1 MNGPE
6 GLSAQTFQ
14 SNLSNIQIDK
24 RNTERLKG
32 FSGKKIA
39 YRKRLFQAV
48 SASAGRAGK
57 SPAPLVGLDASLNEQ
72 HFQFRAVEAEDDAV
86 GRDAWV
92 RVLVAEVQSLFR
104 SFFLFHND
112 VV

>member
-14 SNLSNIQIDK
+14 PYISNIQIDK

-39 YRKRLFQAV
+39 YRTRLFQAI
-48 SASAGRAGK
+48 SAPDGRAGK
-57 SPAPLVGLDASLNEQ
+57 SPELILLRKFYAEILLV
-72 HFQFRAVEAEDDAV
+72 
-86 GRDAWV
+86 
-92 RVLVAEVQSLFR
+92 
-104 SFFLFHND
+104 
-112 VV
+112 

>member
-14 SNLSNIQIDK
+14 PYLSNIQINK
-24 RNTERLKG
+24 QNTERLKG
-32 FSGKKIA
+32 FSGKKNA

-57 SPAPLVGLDASLNEQ
+57 SPTLILLRK
-72 HFQFRAVEAEDDAV
+72 FYAEI
-86 GRDAWV
+86 
-92 RVLVAEVQSLFR
+92 LLIQK
-104 SFFLFHND
+104 
-112 VV
+112 